1 MIGLNICV
9 LISSTSKGNPFDQ
22 TLSRMRMN
30 GAGWTWDKNV
40 PHHMIGKPNSPNVD
54 KLSLSVHYSIV
65 SSHQVIPINTAVEDN
80 PSCQGFSRYELFLLD
95 ESNLHKAKQFG
106 LVYLYKV
113 SIQIIFRRSC
123 GGDPVH
129 TAHKCTVIPSK
140 YEIYMK
146 IQVLEF

>member
-9 LISSTSKGNPFDQ
+9 LISSTSMGNPF
-22 TLSRMRMN
+22 TKPFLVCAWM
-30 GAGWTWDKNV
+30 GLAGRETKMYLITWLV
-40 PHHMIGKPNSPNVD
+40 SQIVPNVD
-54 KLSLSVHYSIV
+54 QVSLSVHYSIV
-65 SSHQVIPINTAVEDN
+65 SSHQIIPINTAVEDN

-95 ESNLHKAKQFG
+95 GSNLHKAKQFG
-106 LVYLYKV
+106 LVCLYKV
-113 SIQIIFRRSC
+113 SIQIIFRWSC

-146 IQVLEF
+146 IQVFEF